1 MGEATQDRIARN
13 NAVFREANE
22 KIRAKAE
29 QYDAP
34 LEQIPFLCECAS
46 PSCVEIVRLTSAE
59 YLEVRGSPQH
69 FFTANGHEAA
79 EGVAAN
85 VVSRQER
92 HVVVEKPMPPDAEP
106 YPVES

>member
-1 MGEATQDRIARN
+1 MGEATQERIAKN
-13 NAVFREANE
+13 NAIFREANE

-59 YLEVRGSPQH
+59 YLDVRGSPQH

-79 EGVAAN
+79 EGVAAS
-85 VVSRQER
+85 VISRQER
-92 HVVVEKPMPPDAEP
+92 HVVVQKPMPADAVP
-106 YPVES
+106 NPTQS